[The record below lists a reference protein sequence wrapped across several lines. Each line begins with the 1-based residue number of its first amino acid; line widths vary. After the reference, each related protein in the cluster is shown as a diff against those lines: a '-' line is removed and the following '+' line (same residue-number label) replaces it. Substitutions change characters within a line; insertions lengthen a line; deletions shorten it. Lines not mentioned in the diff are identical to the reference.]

1 MIELDILDDTNE
13 IVCNAKNL
21 CIESVSVD
29 EKKLDDSAVQ
39 LDDVNER
46 LILRLGK
53 PLKYKNRGGMYS
65 AHRTGTLSRFCIGS
79 LQIANSVG
87 NINTT
92 ESLQNRKQFASYT

>member
-39 LDDVNER
+39 FDDVNER

-53 PLKYKNRGGMYS
+53 PLKCKNRG
-65 AHRTGTLSRFCIGS
+65 
-79 LQIANSVG
+79 
-87 NINTT
+87 
-92 ESLQNRKQFASYT
+92 